1 MKTKI
6 LFIIAF
12 FVLSAFVFSSVE
24 IKGIEYQKG
33 DDFVRIL
40 FKTNGIISV
49 PDIFYPDER
58 NENVLIMRVNDVV
71 NSVNKKVFDFD
82 SNIVKSVELN
92 NQQNGIDIKIELK
105 KDVNYRVFTNTRGLF
120 IEFPVIKEV
129 AAEIIPLKKKVQTT
143 AKKQDKRTLLNKKIK
158 SNGNNSTI
166 NGNNSVC
173 KLLNYKVISKSDDMA
188 KFEFVFNKNV
198 KYNVIPIEKKPERLA
213 IDFYNTKYKRFNKSY
228 NIFNVKKLRGDYNKS
243 NVFRV
248 VFDLNNWKDFNVS
261 SKDNKIEVTFFS
273 NNNNKSVIAKRLIKK
288 ENKVNKKE
296 DVKIESPKVNEVKV
310 AKLIKK
316 ENQLENKPKKK
327 ESIKSESV
335 EPSKTNNDNMF
346 FKAEKSK
353 SSKENFGYV
362 KFEDD
367 KGNTQITYLRKTIE
381 SGKKKYSG
389 EKMDFHFKD
398 ADLTDVLKIFHE
410 YSDLNIVTDP
420 DVRGKVTCEF
430 KDVPWDQA
438 LELFLKINGLG
449 MVLEGN
455 ILRIGKINTLAKE
468 AENRRKLKEAMEMD
482 GNLEVFT
489 RTLSYARVEKVV
501 KILKDQLSKRG
512 KILTDQRTNTL
523 IISEV
528 PEKIK
533 IIDKLID
540 TLDAANPQVSIE
552 AKIVETETNYVNN
565 FGIQWGYNFIA
576 DAAYGNQTSLQFP
589 NSIGIGGN
597 MVTSTTQAGLVGPL
611 GGYAVNLPAPVF
623 NSGTLFTFGNVA
635 NTFRLDLALTAMER
649 KGKGRIISAPKT
661 TTQNNMEASIMQ
673 GQQIPVQTIQNNTV
687 TTRYVPAALEL
698 KVTPQIT
705 AKGTI
710 ITTLDIKNNS
720 ADFANLVMGI
730 PPIITQS
737 IKTTVMVKDG
747 GTIVIGGMYRVEDN
761 KTVEGVPLLSKIP
774 IIGALFKNSQRQGK
788 QKELL
793 VFITPRIIK

>member
-6 LFIIAF
+6 LFIIAIF
-12 FVLSAFVFSSVE
+12 MLSAFVYSNVE

-33 DDFVRIL
+33 NDFVRIL

-49 PDIFYPDER
+49 PDIFYPDEN
-58 NENVLIMRVNDVV
+58 NENVLVMRVNEIG
-71 NSVNKKVFDFD
+71 NSLAKNLFEFD
-82 SNIVKSVELN
+82 SNIIKSVELN
-92 NQQNGIDIKIELK
+92 NQQNGVDIKIELK
-105 KDVNYRVFTNTRGLF
+105 EKVNYRVFTNAKGLY
-120 IEFPVIKEV
+120 IEFPVIKDVYSET
-129 AAEIIPLKKKVQTT
+129 IPLKKKIITS
-143 AKKQDKRTLLNKKIK
+143 KKKAENKVEKETFNYSSK
-158 SNGNNSTI
+158 EKKVYSNFSKARLI
-166 NGNNSVC
+166 NYRV
-173 KLLNYKVISKSDDMA
+173 VSKSDNMA
-188 KFEFVFNKNV
+188 KFEFVFNKKVNY
-198 KYNVIPIEKKPERLA
+198 KVIPIENKPERLA
-213 IDFYNTKYKRFNKSY
+213 IDFINTKSKKFNKY
-228 NIFNVKKLRGDYNKS
+228 YGIFNVKKLRGSYN
-243 NVFRV
+243 NPDVFRV
-248 VFDLNNWKDFNVS
+248 VFDLNKWQNFNVTS
-261 SKDNKIEVTFFS
+261 NDNKIEVTFFT
-273 NNNNKSVIAKRLIKK
+273 NNSNKSVIAKHFKIKK
-288 ENKVNKKE
+288 PENKTEKKVE
-296 DVKIESPKVNEVKV
+296 IKKAEEVKV
-310 AKLIKK
+310 AEIKNEVK
-316 ENQLENKPKKK
+316 ESKSVENK
-327 ESIKSESV
+327 SV
-335 EPSKTNNDNMF
+335 EPKVKVSEPSSNQF
-346 FKAEKSK
+346 FKEEKSK
-353 SSKENFGYV
+353 ANKENFGYV

-367 KGNTQITYLRKTIE
+367 KGNTQITYLKKTINA
-381 SGKKKYSG
+381 GKKKYTG

-455 ILRIGKINTLAKE
+455 ILRIGKISTLAKE
-468 AENRRKLKEAMEMD
+468 AENRKKLKEAMETEV
-482 GNLEVFT
+482 NLEVFT
-489 RTLSYARVEKVV
+489 RTLSYARVKEVV

-512 KILTDQRTNTL
+512 TILTDERTNTL
-523 IISEV
+523 IISEI
-528 PEKIK
+528 PERIK

-597 MVTSTTQAGLVGPL
+597 MVTSDTQAGLVGPL

-635 NTFRLDLALTAMER
+635 NTFRLDIALTAMER

-661 TTQNNMEASIMQ
+661 TTQNNMEAAIMQ

-774 IIGALFKNSQRQGK
+774 IIGALFKNSQRQGR

-793 VFITPRIIK
+793 IFITPRIIK

>member
-12 FVLSAFVFSSVE
+12 FILSAFVFSSVE

-49 PDIFYPDER
+49 PDIFYPDES
-58 NENVLIMRVNDVV
+58 NENVLIMRVNDVK
-71 NSVNKKVFDFD
+71 NSVNKKVFEFD
-82 SNIVKSVELN
+82 SNVVKSVELN

-105 KDVNYRVFTNTRGLF
+105 KDVNYRVFTNTNGLF
-120 IEFPVIKEV
+120 IEFPIIKDV
-129 AAEIIPLKKKVQTT
+129 TAETIPLKKKVQTPI
-143 AKKQDKRTLLNKKIK
+143 KKQEKLTLYKKIS
-158 SNGNNSTI
+158 SNK
-166 NGNNSVC
+166 NNSVG
-173 KLLNYKVISKSDDMA
+173 KLLSYRVVSKSDNMA

-198 KYNVIPIEKKPERLA
+198 EYKVIPIEQKPERLA
-213 IDFYNTKYKRFNKSY
+213 IDFINTKYKRFNKYY
-228 NIFNVKKLRGDYNKS
+228 NIFNVKKLRGNYNKS
-243 NVFRV
+243 NIFRV

-261 SKDNKIEVTFFS
+261 SKDNRIEVTFFS
-273 NNNNKSVIAKRLIKK
+273 SDNNESVIAKRLTKK
-288 ENKVNKKE
+288 KNEVNKKE
-296 DVKIESPKVNEVKV
+296 EVKIETPKVKEVKI

-316 ENQLENKPKKK
+316 ENKPNDVESLKPK
-327 ESIKSESV
+327 SV
-335 EPSKTNNDNMF
+335 EQNKTKNDNMF
-346 FKAEKSK
+346 FKDEKSK

-381 SGKKKYSG
+381 SGKKKYTG

-410 YSDLNIVTDP
+410 YSNLNIVTDP

-489 RTLSYARVEKVV
+489 RTLSYARVENVV

-512 KILTDQRTNTL
+512 KILTDKRTNTL

-540 TLDAANPQVSIE
+540 ILDAANPQVSIE

-597 MVTSTTQAGLVGPL
+597 MVTSSTQAGLVGPL

-649 KGKGRIISAPKT
+649 KGKGRIISSPKT

-737 IKTTVMVKDG
+737 IKTTVTVKDG

-761 KTVEGVPLLSKIP
+761 KTIEGVPLLSKIP